1 MVGILALKR
10 PRAPFWFLI
19 QGPSPYLINRSHH
32 TLDSKSQ
39 KANPSPFTYVAL
51 KNTSSSAHLSNSSPS
66 LRPLPVS
73 LTAVYPFFESL
84 PLANTTFCLPHH
96 TAPAS
101 AEIHLLCKTF
111 GPYLYKETNDWPR
124 SRRQLNKRTGTV
136 LGPALFKCPS
146 LLCEL

>member
-1 MVGILALKR
+1 MRRALLYASPLNPEEMVGILALKR

-32 TLDSKSQ
+32 TLNSKSQ

-84 PLANTTFCLPHH
+84 PLVNTPF
-96 TAPAS
+96 AS
-101 AEIHLLCKTF
+101 RIIQLQHRPKSTSSVKRS
-111 GPYLYKETNDWPR
+111 GPIYTKKPTIGLDPVA
-124 SRRQLNKRTGTV
+124 S
-136 LGPALFKCPS
+136 
-146 LLCEL
+146 